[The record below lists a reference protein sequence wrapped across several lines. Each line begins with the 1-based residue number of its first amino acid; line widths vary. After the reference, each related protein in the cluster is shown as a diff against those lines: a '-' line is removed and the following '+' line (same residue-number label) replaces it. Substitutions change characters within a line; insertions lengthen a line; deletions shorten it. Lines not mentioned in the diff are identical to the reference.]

1 MKIKNWAFVI
11 ITAFIL
17 IVYGL
22 ISSPRDEITSMK
34 NIISRELKTKNTVTI
49 INTIVINDYRLT
61 SYVLKDADEYE
72 KAGYVYF
79 RINNSGNYE
88 LISLIDADNITEK
101 VDNIFVYE
109 FSELDEYISSISS
122 IIMEDYSVGKS
133 YFIISNNSQLAKI
146 ERIIDNGEIQTKI
159 IDNNPSITFFRD
171 LEGENTEEY
180 IFYDKKGSV
189 IK

>member
-101 VDNIFVYE
+101 VDNIFAYE
-109 FSELDEYISSISS
+109 FSELDENISS
-122 IIMEDYSVGKS
+122 IIKEDYSVGKS
-133 YFIISNNSQLAKI
+133 SFIISNNSQLAKI
-146 ERIIDNGEIQTKI
+146 ERIIDNGEIQTII
-159 IDNNPSITFFRD
+159 IDNNPLLLFF
-171 LEGENTEEY
+171 E
-180 IFYDKKGSV
+180 I
-189 IK
+189 